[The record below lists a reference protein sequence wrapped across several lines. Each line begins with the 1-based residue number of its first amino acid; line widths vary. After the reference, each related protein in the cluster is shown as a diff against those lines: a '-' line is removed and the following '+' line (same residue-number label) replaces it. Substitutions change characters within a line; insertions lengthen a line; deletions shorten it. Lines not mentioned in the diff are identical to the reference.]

1 MAPSGP
7 CFFLREDGGEARASF
22 ERMDLAASAFDAL
35 RLPPLSSPSSLSPS
49 FPSEPTF
56 PSLAECGAAAL
67 LALVGGE
74 GLSVAPDAC
83 DLAEFGALDPAELSL
98 RLGCEPGPAWRVAA
112 AFELG
117 RRRSLAARPVR
128 PALDS
133 PAAVFSYAAPAARD
147 QRVEIFRVLVVDA
160 RNRLL
165 HDEVVSRGVLT
176 ASLVHPREV
185 LRPVVVRSGAAFVV
199 VHNHPSGDPAPSRED
214 DRVTERLRR
223 AGEILGVALLDHVVL
238 GDGAYW
244 SYRERGLLGPHGDG
258 SESPSPDERM
268 SSESV

>member
-1 MAPSGP
+1 
-7 CFFLREDGGEARASF
+7 
-22 ERMDLAASAFDAL
+22 MDPAASAFDAP
-35 RLPPLSSPSSLSPS
+35 RFFATPSSSRASPPLPAEASGPAPDPSP
-49 FPSEPTF
+49 TD
-56 PSLAECGAAAL
+56 CTAATL
-67 LALVGGE
+67 LAIVAGG
-74 GLSVAPDAC
+74 GVAVAPEAC

-98 RLGCEPGPAWRVAA
+98 RLGCALPSALRIAA

-133 PAAVFSYAAPAARD
+133 PAAVFAYAAPGARD

-160 RNRLL
+160 RNRLV
-165 HDEVVSRGVLT
+165 HDEIVSRGVLT

-185 LRPVVVRSGAAFVV
+185 LRPVLVRSGAAFVV
-199 VHNHPSGDPAPSRED
+199 VHNHPSGDPSPSRED

-258 SESPSPDERM
+258 SDAPA
-268 SSESV
+268 SEDRASLEPV